1 MINKMEHAETKILET
16 SSIEIPKSNIEDTI
30 DNVYKIHLNEEVVEL
45 SNEFCK
51 YYYATS
57 AEDQDEYLAIVFEN
71 DFIAPVKTID
81 FLSNTQIQ
89 GLNRLHSYSVV
100 RLSSTKYE
108 HLVAIVDSYEIEDT
122 LASYLEK
129 NKTIN
134 IKQVEEIVDNVT
146 KVLSNLQDER
156 IFCCNINPSN
166 IIMRDG
172 SFYAIREFIDSYP
185 NFSQESQYLAPEL
198 VECHKAARYIES
210 SKSDI
215 YALGISIFEAYTAN
229 THWKNHK
236 NIEDYNFARFDN
248 STAKY
253 LLNRVKVPE
262 RIREF
267 FKGALHDN
275 ASLRW
280 RISTLKDW
288 VNGIITKTTHESLT
302 KTKNTIGFND
312 NNYSSLKSL
321 SHALFNYWN
330 EATKFIK
337 DDKLFK
343 WASREQIDN
352 HALNIIKDTVGAKS
366 NSPFVV
372 TNTVSSHT
380 KLTKLL
386 SMLDPN
392 GPIRQEG
399 LAFSAASIPVFLQ
412 YLLIHNKKD
421 TAEKV
426 VKLVKEDAW
435 SQYPQEDAA
444 GHLST
449 DKANAFQGH
458 AALTQSNSPSRGVE
472 RLAYS
477 LNPSSICY
485 SALLRGLYITSIPEL
500 LAGLDSFA
508 EKNPKKLNVDKHIV
522 AFISSKLELRE
533 DIKSAILPNFPK
545 FADHPVIRGLSILNV
560 LQQHEPDIGIPN
572 ICKAITKDLIDLFQD
587 HLHNVEFKKK
597 ITSQLQEI
605 EKEGDI
611 SKIILMLSDQQQFIN
626 DYNGYYE
633 ACRKAKLLETKINNL
648 NNSNNLF
655 NNSLILG
662 QKTTVLVSYVLCF
675 IVTVTVIM

>member
-1 MINKMEHAETKILET
+1 
-16 SSIEIPKSNIEDTI
+16 
-30 DNVYKIHLNEEVVEL
+30 
-45 SNEFCK
+45 
-51 YYYATS
+51 
-57 AEDQDEYLAIVFEN
+57 
-71 DFIAPVKTID
+71 
-81 FLSNTQIQ
+81 
-89 GLNRLHSYSVV
+89 
-100 RLSSTKYE
+100 
-108 HLVAIVDSYEIEDT
+108 
-122 LASYLEK
+122 
-129 NKTIN
+129 
-134 IKQVEEIVDNVT
+134 
-146 KVLSNLQDER
+146 
-156 IFCCNINPSN
+156 
-166 IIMRDG
+166 
-172 SFYAIREFIDSYP
+172 
-185 NFSQESQYLAPEL
+185 
-198 VECHKAARYIES
+198 
-210 SKSDI
+210 
-215 YALGISIFEAYTAN
+215 
-229 THWKNHK
+229 
-236 NIEDYNFARFDN
+236 
-248 STAKY
+248 
-253 LLNRVKVPE
+253 
-262 RIREF
+262 
-267 FKGALHDN
+267 
-275 ASLRW
+275 
-280 RISTLKDW
+280 
-288 VNGIITKTTHESLT
+288 
-302 KTKNTIGFND
+302 
-312 NNYSSLKSL
+312 
-321 SHALFNYWN
+321 
-330 EATKFIK
+330 
-337 DDKLFK
+337 
-343 WASREQIDN
+343 
-352 HALNIIKDTVGAKS
+352 
-366 NSPFVV
+366 
-372 TNTVSSHT
+372 
-380 KLTKLL
+380 
-386 SMLDPN
+386 MLDPN